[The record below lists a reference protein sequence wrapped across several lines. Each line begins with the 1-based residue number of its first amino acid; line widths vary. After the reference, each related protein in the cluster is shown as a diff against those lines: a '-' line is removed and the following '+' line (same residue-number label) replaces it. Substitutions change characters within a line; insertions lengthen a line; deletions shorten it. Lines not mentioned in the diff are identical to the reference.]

1 MGAALSLPVFII
13 GSAAFYTLA
22 MVAMKYLGQG
32 GPQIAIGL
40 VIAGAVVI
48 ATLLEVE
55 ALKTERLGMIYVA
68 ILGAECLLIA
78 LASWALFGESFT
90 AKEILGAALIIGGVA
105 VCWV

>member
-1 MGAALSLPVFII
+1 MSLSLPLFVV

-32 GPQIAIGL
+32 GPQVAIGL
-40 VIAGAVVI
+40 VIAAAVVI
-48 ATLLEVE
+48 ATILEVE
-55 ALKTERLGMIYVA
+55 ALKVERLGMIYVA

-90 AKEILGAALIIGGVA
+90 TKEILGAALIVGGVA
-105 VCWV
+105 VAWV